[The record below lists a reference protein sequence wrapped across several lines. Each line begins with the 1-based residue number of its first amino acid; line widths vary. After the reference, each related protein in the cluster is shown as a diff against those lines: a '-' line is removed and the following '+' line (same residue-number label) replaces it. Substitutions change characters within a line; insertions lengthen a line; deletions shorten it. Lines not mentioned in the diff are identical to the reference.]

1 VAARLDA
8 PVLGVQDNYT
18 GPDRWQVSMSWRYQ
32 RSFRHF
38 VGTDEQENR
47 AADGSQVINKIHQAE
62 VGIRY
67 NANDVWSVAVGIP
80 YLIAQRSSPIR
91 DSAGV
96 VVDRTITHST
106 GVGDIT
112 VTARRLLWHP
122 RDHPDGNI
130 SLGLGVKLPTGQY
143 SVTDTRTRLVNGQF
157 VNTIETVD
165 QSIQPGD
172 GGFGAIVDLQ
182 AFQRIAHSGFALYGS
197 ATYLINPSNTNGVK
211 TYRTGLG
218 EEIMS
223 VADQYLAR
231 AGGSYA
237 NAGWKGF
244 GVSLG
249 GRIEG
254 VPVEDLV
261 GGSDGFRRPGY
272 AVSIEPAVSYS
283 RGAHTFSLSVP
294 FAVERNRQRSVP
306 DRLVPGR
313 HGDAAFADYLILL
326 GYWRKF

>member
-1 VAARLDA
+1 
-8 PVLGVQDNYT
+8 
-18 GPDRWQVSMSWRYQ
+18 MSWRYQ

-38 VGTDEQENR
+38 VGSDEQENR
-47 AADGSQVINKIHQAE
+47 AEDGSQVINKVHQAE

-67 NANDVWSVAVGIP
+67 NASDVWSVSVGVP

-91 DSAGV
+91 NTTGA
-96 VVDRTITHST
+96 VVDRSITHSN

-112 VTARRLLWHP
+112 VTGRRLLWKP
-122 RDHPDGNI
+122 KEHPDGNI
-130 SLGLGVKLPTGQY
+130 AVGLGVKLPTGQY
-143 SVTDTRTRLVNGQF
+143 SVVDTRTRLVNGQF

-172 GGFGAIVDLQ
+172 GGFGVILDFQ
-182 AFQRIAHSGFALYGS
+182 GFQRIAHSGFALYGS
-197 ATYLINPSNTNGVK
+197 ATYLSNPSNTNGVK

-218 EEIMS
+218 EEVMS

-231 AGGSYA
+231 AGGSYT
-237 NAGWKGF
+237 NPGWKGF
-244 GVSLG
+244 GASLG
-249 GRIEG
+249 ARIEG
-254 VPVEDLV
+254 VPVEDLI

-272 AVSIEPAVSYS
+272 AVSVEPAVSYS
-283 RGAHTFSLSVP
+283 RGPHTFSLAVP

-313 HGDAAFADYLILL
+313 HGDAAFADYLVLL

>member
-8 PVLGVQDNYT
+8 PVLGAQDSYT

-38 VGTDEQENR
+38 VGSDEQENR
-47 AADGSQVINKIHQAE
+47 AEDGSQVINKIHQAE

-67 NANDVWSVAVGIP
+67 NASDVWSVSVGIP

-91 DSAGV
+91 GTSGA
-96 VVDRTITHST
+96 VVDRTITHSN

-112 VTARRLLWHP
+112 VTGRRLLWKP
-122 RDHPDGNI
+122 KEHPDGNI
-130 SLGLGVKLPTGQY
+130 AVGLGVKLPTGQY
-143 SVTDTRTRLVNGQF
+143 SVVDTRTRLINGQF

-172 GGFGAIVDLQ
+172 GGFGVILD
-182 AFQRIAHSGFALYGS
+182 FQGFRRIAHSGFALYGS

-218 EEIMS
+218 EEVMS

-231 AGGSYA
+231 AGGSYT
-237 NAGWKGF
+237 NPGWKGF

-249 GRIEG
+249 ARIEG
-254 VPVEDLV
+254 VPVEDLI

-272 AVSIEPAVSYS
+272 AVSVEPAVSYS
-283 RGAHTFSLSVP
+283 RGPHTFSLAVP

>member
-1 VAARLDA
+1 M
-8 PVLGVQDNYT
+8 LGAQDGYT

-38 VGTDEQENR
+38 VGSDEQENR
-47 AADGSQVINKIHQAE
+47 AEDGSQVINKVHQAE

-67 NANDVWSVAVGIP
+67 NASDVWSVSVGVP

-91 DSAGV
+91 NTTGA
-96 VVDRTITHST
+96 VVDRSITHSN

-112 VTARRLLWHP
+112 VTGRRLLWKP
-122 RDHPDGNI
+122 KEHPDGNI
-130 SLGLGVKLPTGQY
+130 AVGLGVKLPTGQY
-143 SVTDTRTRLVNGQF
+143 SVVDTRTRLINGQF

-172 GGFGAIVDLQ
+172 GGFGVILD
-182 AFQRIAHSGFALYGS
+182 FQGFRRIAHSGFAIYGS
-197 ATYLINPSNTNGVK
+197 ATYLSNPSNTNGVK

-218 EEIMS
+218 EEVMS

-231 AGGSYA
+231 VGGSYT
-237 NAGWKGF
+237 NPGWKGF

-249 GRIEG
+249 ARIEG
-254 VPVEDLV
+254 VPVEDLI

-272 AVSIEPAVSYS
+272 AVSVEPAVSYN
-283 RGAHTFSLSVP
+283 RGSHTFSLAVP

-313 HGDAAFADYLILL
+313 HGDAAFADYLVLL